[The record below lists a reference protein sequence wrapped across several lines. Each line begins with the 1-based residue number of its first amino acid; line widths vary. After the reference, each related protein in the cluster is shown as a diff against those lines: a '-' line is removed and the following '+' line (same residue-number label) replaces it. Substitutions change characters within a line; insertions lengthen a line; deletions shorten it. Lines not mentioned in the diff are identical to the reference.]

1 MFENI
6 FGRKN
11 AAPTAPAARP
21 FEERWA
27 ELQDQADL
35 VETTDEVRALTKSV
49 FGLLTELKETGE
61 AEIAK
66 AIGAGPLTEQAITA
80 DSRNL
85 VKGDLD
91 DESEPESEPESDPDD
106 DDEDEFDDDGNPLP
120 KSKNSAGSTPD
131 GGAGGS
137 ASKVVTATAAPVP
150 NGTMM
155 GLSKGVDE
163 DVDAT
168 PLVEALVEHIAQQN
182 LLMEQSNDALSKAVS
197 ELTLSRQENTA
208 IYEELTA
215 VRGLVEDGAERSQ
228 ELAKSIAALAAR
240 PVTSGRRAGAFDPL
254 SKSVDGS
261 DSADV
266 GDGLLRQP
274 PLNAPGKDIV
284 ISPDEAAQPL
294 RSEIIKSISAHIGSD
309 HHLKHD
315 TGITQE
321 LMNDF
326 SAGRLEGEQLEH
338 LLDVAHKE
346 KTGFYNAAPEKD

>member
-106 DDEDEFDDDGNPLP
+106 DDEDEFDDDGNPL
-120 KSKNSAGSTPD
+120 
-131 GGAGGS
+131 
-137 ASKVVTATAAPVP
+137 SKVVTATAAPVP